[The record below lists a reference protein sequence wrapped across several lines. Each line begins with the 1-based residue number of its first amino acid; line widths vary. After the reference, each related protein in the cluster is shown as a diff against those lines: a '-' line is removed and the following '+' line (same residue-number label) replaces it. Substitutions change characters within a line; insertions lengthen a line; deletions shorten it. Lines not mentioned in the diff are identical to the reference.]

1 MCLDILKDPA
11 KALLAARKKTDMR
24 KTFIALVESSIIFAV
39 ASAVMASRIG
49 VSAGLI
55 LASLV
60 LAFVAVWVITFLLG
74 LIVHIS
80 AYTLTSKGKYHDG
93 LTPVVY
99 GMLHISVGFLAASIL
114 SWIPFSTGVQIIV
127 LALMLASG
135 VSTIYR
141 GIKELYRTD
150 MVTALVVVS
159 ISVLVIFL
167 AVYASVG
174 LTMLNRFAVLGMM
187 A

>member
-1 MCLDILKDPA
+1 
-11 KALLAARKKTDMR
+11 
-24 KTFIALVESSIIFAV
+24 
-39 ASAVMASRIG
+39 
-49 VSAGLI
+49 
-55 LASLV
+55 
-60 LAFVAVWVITFLLG
+60 
-74 LIVHIS
+74 
-80 AYTLTSKGKYHDG
+80 
-93 LTPVVY
+93 
-99 GMLHISVGFLAASIL
+99 GFLAASIL